1 MSFHKLEGTKEYPW
15 EKWTVFLHP
24 AQRELVERRF
34 GGPCYVSRPGKEFHR
49 SPLI

>member
-1 MSFHKLEGTKEYPW
+1 VE
-15 EKWTVFLHP
+15 
-24 AQRELVERRF
+24 ERRF